1 MTLEQLRIFV
11 AVAEQQHVTRAA
23 GALHLTQS
31 AVSAAIAN
39 LEARHAVQLFNRV
52 GRRIELTEAGTLF
65 LDEARAVLARA
76 EAAERLLADL
86 SALRRGRVTVH
97 ASQTIIGYWLPERL
111 VAFRDRY
118 PDVDVGVAAGNTAQ
132 VAQAVLDGAADLGLV
147 EGEVDDPLLAQA
159 TLPGDRMALVVAGG
173 HPWHGRAR
181 LEADELPASPWVLRE
196 VGSGT
201 RSAFEE
207 ALRRQG
213 VAPERLPVVLE
224 LPSNEAVLSAVTAGA
239 GATVISEL
247 VAAGALASGRL
258 HRIAFPLPDR
268 PFHLI
273 HHRQRH
279 MSHAAHAFCEQLR
292 SPCPQKP

>member
-1 MTLEQLRIFV
+1 MTLEQLRVFV

-39 LEARHAVQLFNRV
+39 LETRHAVRLFNRV
-52 GRRIELTEAGTLF
+52 GRRIELTEAGRLF

-86 SALRRGRVTVH
+86 SALRRGSVTVH

-111 VAFRDRY
+111 FAFHTRH

-132 VAQAVLDGAADLGLV
+132 VARAVLDGAADLGLV
-147 EGEVDDPLLAQA
+147 EGEVDDPLLAQDR
-159 TLPGDRMALVVAGG
+159 LPGDRMVLVVSPG
-173 HPWHGRAR
+173 HPWHDRKR
-181 LEADELPASPWVLRE
+181 LDAEELPSSLWVLRE

-207 ALRRQG
+207 ALRRLG
-213 VAPERLPVVLE
+213 IAPDRLSVALE
-224 LPSNEAVLSAVTAGA
+224 LPSNEAVLSAVAAGA
-239 GATVISEL
+239 GATVVSEL
-247 VAAGALASGRL
+247 AAGSALAAGRL
-258 HRIAFPLPDR
+258 RRIPFALPDR
-268 PFHLI
+268 PFHLL

-279 MSHAAHAFCEQLR
+279 MSQAARAFRALLQPA
-292 SPCPQKP
+292 S